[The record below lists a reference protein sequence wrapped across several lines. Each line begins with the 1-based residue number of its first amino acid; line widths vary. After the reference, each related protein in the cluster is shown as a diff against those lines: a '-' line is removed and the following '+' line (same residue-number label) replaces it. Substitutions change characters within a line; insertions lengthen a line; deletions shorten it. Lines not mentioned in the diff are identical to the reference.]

1 MQHGGDRGEGGVLKP
16 AIHNPAK
23 LRIFHR
29 ESGMIGFFT
38 YFSRKVKITNIAH
51 ETINNAMM
59 NGFPQPY
66 NPPLDSTNDS
76 RINPAVDNDAPA

>member
-1 MQHGGDRGEGGVLKP
+1 MHLAGGRRDVLKP
-16 AIHNPAK
+16 AIHKPAK

-38 YFSRKVKITNIAH
+38 YFSRKVKMASNAH
-51 ETINNAMM
+51 ETTSNAMM

-76 RINPAVDNDAPA
+76 RINPAVDIAAPA